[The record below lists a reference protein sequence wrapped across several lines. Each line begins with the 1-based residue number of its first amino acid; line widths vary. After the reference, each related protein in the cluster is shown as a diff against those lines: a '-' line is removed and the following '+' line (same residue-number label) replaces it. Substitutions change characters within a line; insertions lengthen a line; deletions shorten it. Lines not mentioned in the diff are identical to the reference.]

1 MKKLIY
7 FLLLLIFVPESVFGQ
22 ITGTGTNVD
31 PYTGTIASPADN
43 FTITGTKYF
52 TYITV
57 SGGTLTISP
66 GATLLARTADASI
79 IVSETGVLNA
89 NGTIGSIIT
98 FTADNNGDLSFQGTW
113 GNILFDYLCSGASII
128 NYAIIEKGTGDGYFC
143 GGGIDIW
150 GNNITISNSTIRN
163 CNNSNGDGGG
173 IFITPSG
180 SNVTLSN
187 LSVHNNISSGNG
199 GGIFT
204 DGFVTISGCEIY
216 NNTATN
222 GAGIYLNAT
231 GSISN
236 SLIHDNSGGEGIYS
250 FGTDA
255 SGSITN
261 CIIYNNSTGIYFYRR
276 RNVVNCT
283 IVNNTTAGIRSVS
296 GTAPKIVNTVLWGN
310 ATQYALESG
319 GAMELAYCGIQGG
332 FTVGTNGGGNKPLSA
347 FNIADTGPNF
357 VIPTSDFHI
366 NSWIAPI
373 VDGGTASYTG
383 VAIPGNDMEGKS
395 RIGTLDIGAYEFTYF
410 IWTGATS
417 TDWSTSSNWV
427 GSPASIPT
435 SITDNKVVIPKGKPN
450 YPTVASLSLLSTR
463 SVLIMEPQT
472 GLTVTGSTSV
482 TAGCTFLL
490 KSDATG
496 SANFISGSSVSGS
509 FNVELFLAG
518 GGDPDYKWHFVTPPV
533 ASITKTVLT
542 TDINNTN
549 NLQNYLETSVT
560 TDKSAGW
567 NWHDGYEG
575 TPGFTSLLNT
585 YGYNVY
591 VPTEETALF
600 TGTVRN
606 NTPFNLTN
614 SNITFS
620 STDPAQSGWNLVGN
634 PFTCAVNAN
643 NFTFGNRLDIDK
655 TIYFTKDNQYCAWS
669 VAGNAGIN
677 GATNIVPSM
686 QGFFVHAASSGPGRT
701 LTIPASSRG
710 YTTNQIY
717 KGGQGEKGSMDSRTD
732 PYLKFNVS
740 DGGSLTDE
748 SIIYFFADATTGFDG
763 DYDAY
768 KMLAE
773 NPARPQVYSVS
784 NSIDFGIN
792 GLPFPDKKTIVPL
805 NLRIGT
811 AKNYTIN
818 VLNLDNLDDYYVT
831 LFHGTDSI
839 NLKTNPNYTFYA
851 AAGTMTDMSIVFQNI
866 LTNIPEVNIPTSDN
880 TRCWYN
886 NGNLYIQTN
895 SSGFE
900 NNSSVIIY
908 DLNGKV
914 ILSKNKFT
922 LIKNNVAEIP
932 VTLSNGLYITTIIN
946 SGTRVTKKIIVA
958 K

>member
-7 FLLLLIFVPESVFGQ
+7 LFFLLSFVNGSVFGQ
-22 ITGTGTNVD
+22 ITGSGSNVD
-31 PYTGTIASPADN
+31 PYTGTIASSSDN
-43 FTITGTKYF
+43 FTITGAKYF

-79 IVSETGVLNA
+79 IISDTGILNA
-89 NGTIGSIIT
+89 NGTLGSIIT
-98 FTADNNGDLSFQGTW
+98 FTPDNNGDLSYQGTW
-113 GNILFDYLCSGASII
+113 GNILFDYLCSGASVI
-128 NYAIIEKGTGDGYFC
+128 NYAIIEKGTGDSYFC

-173 IFITPSG
+173 IFVTPSG
-180 SNVTLSN
+180 SSVTLSN
-187 LSVHNNISSGNG
+187 LSVHDNISSGNG

-204 DGFVTISGCEIY
+204 DGSVTMSGCEVY
-216 NNTATN
+216 SNTATN
-222 GAGIYLNAT
+222 GAGIYLNAA

-236 SLIHDNSGGEGIYS
+236 SLIHNNSGGEGIYS

-261 CIIYNNSTGIYFYRR
+261 CIIYNNSTGIYFYGS

-283 IVNNTTAGIRSVS
+283 IVNNTTTGIRSAS

-332 FTVGTNGGGNKPLSA
+332 FTVGTDGGGNKTLSA
-347 FNIADTGPNF
+347 TNGADTGPNF
-357 VIPTSDFHI
+357 VTPASNFHI
-366 NSWIAPI
+366 NSWIAPL
-373 VDGGTASYTG
+373 VDGGTASYSGIT
-383 VAIPGNDMEGKS
+383 IPGTDIESKS
-395 RIGTLDIGAYEFTYF
+395 RIGTIDIGAYEFLYY
-410 IWTGATS
+410 IWTGGAGTTAWATAG
-417 TDWSTSSNWV
+417 NWV
-427 GSPASIPT
+427 GSPASVPT
-435 SITDNKVVIPKGKPN
+435 TITDNKVVIPSGCSF
-450 YPTVASLSLLSTR
+450 YPTTSSLSLSTR
-463 SVLIMEPQT
+463 SVLTIAPQA
-472 GLTVTGSTSV
+472 GLTVTGATSV
-482 TAGCTFLL
+482 GSGCTFLL

-518 GGDPDYKWHFVTPPV
+518 GGDPNYKWHYVTTPI

-549 NLQNYLETSVT
+549 NLLNYLEPRVT

-567 NWHDGYEG
+567 NWHDGYNS
-575 TPGFTSLLNT
+575 TPGFTTLVNT

-591 VPTEETALF
+591 VSTDKTALF

-606 NTPFNLTN
+606 NATFNLTN

-634 PFTCAVNAN
+634 PFTCAVNVN
-643 NFTFGNRLDIDK
+643 SFSFGARLDIDK
-655 TIYFTKDNQYCAWS
+655 TIYVTFNNNYGSWS
-669 VAGNAGIN
+669 VTGNAGIN
-677 GATNIVPSM
+677 GVTNIIPSM
-686 QGFFVHAASSGPGRT
+686 QGFFVHAASNGPGRT
-701 LTIPASSRG
+701 LGIPASSRL
-710 YTTNQIY
+710 YSTAPLY
-717 KGGQGEKGSMDSRTD
+717 KGSTGGKGTEESRTN

-740 DGGSLTDE
+740 DGASLTDE
-748 SIIYFFADATTGFDG
+748 SIIYFYTDATSDFDG

-773 NPARPQVYSVS
+773 NPAQPQIYSVVNGIS
-784 NSIDFGIN
+784 YGIN
-792 GLPFPDKKTIVPL
+792 GLPDPVTTTEVPL
-805 NLRIGT
+805 NIRSGV

-818 VLNLDNLDDYYVT
+818 VLDLQNMDDYKVT
-831 LFHGTDSI
+831 LVHGTDRI
-839 NLKTNPNYTFYA
+839 DLKTNPIYTFYA
-851 AAGTMTDMSIVFQNI
+851 AVGTMTDMSIIFENI
-866 LTNIPEVNIPTSDN
+866 TTIVPEVNIPTSDN

-900 NNSSVIIY
+900 NNSSVVIY

-914 ILSKNKFT
+914 ILAKNKFD

-932 VTLSNGLYITTIIN
+932 VTLSRGLYITTIIN
-946 SGTRVTKKIIVA
+946 SGTKVARKIVVTQ
-958 K
+958 